1 MSSSFNINIFNS
13 KSFKI
18 AQQGMSFSAL
28 TDLVGE
34 SLDSLNVN
42 INRNSTTLGQLI
54 ALDVNLS
61 TKSILKSSSQIEI
74 SLS

>member
-34 SLDSLNVN
+34 SLDSINVN

-61 TKSILKSSSQIEI
+61 PKSILKSSSQIEI

>member
-54 ALDVNLS
+54 ALDVKLS
-61 TKSILKSSSQIEI
+61 PKSILKSSSQIEI

>member
-61 TKSILKSSSQIEI
+61 PKSILKSSSQIEI